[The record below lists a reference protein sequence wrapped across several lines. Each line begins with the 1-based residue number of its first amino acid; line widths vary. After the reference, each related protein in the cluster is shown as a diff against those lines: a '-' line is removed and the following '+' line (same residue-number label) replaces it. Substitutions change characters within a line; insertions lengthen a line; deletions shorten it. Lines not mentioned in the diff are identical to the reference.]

1 MSNNPQST
9 KPAWMSNKV
18 YDFLKWAVLIAIP
31 AFGTFYQI
39 MANVWHLPAA
49 NEVATTCL
57 ALATL
62 LGALIGVAT
71 VNYNKSDSKFDGTL
85 QITNAADPTVPTN
98 YNFNV
103 GDLDAL
109 EQKGEV
115 TLKVDNPDAS
125 VK

>member
-1 MSNNPQST
+1 MSDNTQST
-9 KPAWMSNKV
+9 KPAWMSNEV

-71 VNYNKSDSKFDGTL
+71 RNYNKSDSKYDGTL
-85 QITNAADPTVPTN
+85 VISDAANPEVPTN

-103 GDLDAL
+103 GDLDKL
-109 EQKGEV
+109 EQKGTV
-115 TLKVDNPDAS
+115 TLKVDNPDAG
-125 VK
+125 K

>member
-1 MSNNPQST
+1 MSNNTQST
-9 KPAWMSNKV
+9 KPAWMSKKV

-71 VNYNKSDSKFDGTL
+71 RNYNKSDSKYDGTL
-85 QITNAADPTVPTN
+85 VISDAANPEVPTN

-103 GDLDAL
+103 GDLDKL
-109 EQKGEV
+109 EQKGTV
-115 TLKVDNPDAS
+115 TLKVDNPDAG
-125 VK
+125 K

>member
-1 MSNNPQST
+1 MADNDEGT
-9 KPAWMSNKV
+9 KPAWMPNNV

-31 AFGTFYQI
+31 AFGTFYSI
-39 MANVWHLPAA
+39 MAGVWHLPYA
-49 NEVATTCL
+49 NEVGTTCL
-57 ALATL
+57 AVATL

-71 VNYNKSDSKFDGTL
+71 RNYNKSDSKFDGTL
-85 QITNAADPTVPTN
+85 VISNAANPEVPTN

-115 TLKVDNPDAS
+115 TLKVDNNDAA
-125 VK
+125 K

>member
-1 MSNNPQST
+1 MSDNTQST
-9 KPAWMSNKV
+9 KPAWMSNEV

-62 LGALIGVAT
+62 LGALVGVAT
-71 VNYNKSDSKFDGTL
+71 RNYNKSDSKYDGTL
-85 QITNAADPTVPTN
+85 VISDAANPEVPTN

-103 GDLDAL
+103 GDLDKL
-109 EQKGEV
+109 EQKGTV
-115 TLKVDNPDAS
+115 TLKVDNPDAG
-125 VK
+125 K

>member
-1 MSNNPQST
+1 MSNNTQST

-57 ALATL
+57 AIATL
-62 LGALIGVAT
+62 LGALVGVAT
-71 VNYNKSDSKFDGTL
+71 HNYNKSDSKYDGTL
-85 QITNAADPTVPTN
+85 VISDAANPEVPTN

-103 GDLDAL
+103 GDLDKL
-109 EQKGEV
+109 EQKGTV
-115 TLKVDNPDAS
+115 TLKVDNPDAG
-125 VK
+125 K

>member
-1 MSNNPQST
+1 MSNNTQST

-57 ALATL
+57 ALLPSWVHL
-62 LGALIGVAT
+62 LG
-71 VNYNKSDSKFDGTL
+71 S
-85 QITNAADPTVPTN
+85 PR
-98 YNFNV
+98 
-103 GDLDAL
+103 
-109 EQKGEV
+109 
-115 TLKVDNPDAS
+115 
-125 VK
+125 

>member
-1 MSNNPQST
+1 MSDNKDAGT
-9 KPAWMSNKV
+9 KPAWMPNNV
-18 YDFLKWAVLIAIP
+18 YGFLKWAVLIAIP

-39 MANVWHLPAA
+39 MATVWHLPAA

-98 YNFNV
+98 YNFDV

-109 EQKGEV
+109 ESKGEV
-115 TLKVDNPDAS
+115 TLKVDNPDAP
-125 VK
+125 K

>member
-1 MSNNPQST
+1 MSDNTQST
-9 KPAWMSNKV
+9 KPAWMSNEV

-49 NEVATTCL
+49 NEIATTCL

-62 LGALIGVAT
+62 LGALVGVAT
-71 VNYNKSDSKFDGTL
+71 RNYNKSDSKYDGTL
-85 QITNAADPTVPTN
+85 VISDAANPEVPTN

-103 GDLDAL
+103 GDLDKL
-109 EQKGEV
+109 EQKGTV
-115 TLKVDNPDAS
+115 TLKVDNPDAG
-125 VK
+125 K